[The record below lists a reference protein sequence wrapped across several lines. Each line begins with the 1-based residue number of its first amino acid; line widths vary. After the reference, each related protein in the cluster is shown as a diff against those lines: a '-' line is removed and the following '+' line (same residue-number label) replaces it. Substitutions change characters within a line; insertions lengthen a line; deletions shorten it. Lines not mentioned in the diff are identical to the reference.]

1 MPRPK
6 LPAGALLD
14 SGDRAGGPV
23 FWKITGA
30 GASFQAGAAAV
41 DSATV
46 VASLV
51 NHLTG
56 SVYAVGAAGAV
67 LRLGWLLPQLL
78 VGFLA
83 QRAKRRMPFYMVG
96 AFGRAACLALIA
108 LLLMVS
114 EPASVWAAG
123 GFLVLWTLY
132 AFVSGIVAVPYNDIV
147 GRSIPSGARSRML
160 AWRFFGGGV
169 LALGVAA
176 VMHQLLATET
186 IFTAYGL
193 MFALASALMFI
204 SSFSFVSAG
213 EPLTPAKKSVLAPGF
228 GQFLSDGW
236 EVLRSDAR
244 FRLFLYTQWLGGAT
258 LMALP
263 FYVVAATRLGLGLR
277 DVGILLGA
285 QTVGALLSNALW
297 GRIGDRY
304 GKLALLQTVGR
315 LRLVPPLAGIAI
327 FAAATILAPTATL
340 IAFAALFGFLGALV
354 NGMTIGYLGYLME
367 ISPNDRRPAYS
378 AYFNALASPAALL
391 PLAGAAIADVISLTV
406 VFVVAFLAA
415 ALQLLLYRRLSH
427 WQEIEV
433 G

>member
-1 MPRPK
+1 M
-6 LPAGALLD
+6 D
-14 SGDRAGGPV
+14 TGDRAGGPV

-30 GASFQAGAAAV
+30 GASFQAGSAAV

-56 SVYAVGAAGAV
+56 SVYAVGAASAV

-83 QRAKRRMPFYMVG
+83 QRANRRMPFYMAG
-96 AFGRAACLALIA
+96 AFGRATCLALIA
-108 LLLMVS
+108 LMLLTVS
-114 EPASVWAAG
+114 EPAGAWVAG
-123 GFLVLWTLY
+123 GFLLLWTLY

-176 VMHQLLATET
+176 VMHQLLATEK

-213 EPLTPAKKSVLAPGF
+213 EPPTPAMMSVLAPKF
-228 GQFLSDGW
+228 GQFLRDGW
-236 EVLRSDAR
+236 DVLRSDAR

-263 FYVVAATRLGLGLR
+263 FYVVAATRLGLGLQ
-277 DVGILLGA
+277 DIGILLGA

-304 GKLALLQTVGR
+304 GKLALLQAVGR

-327 FAAATILAPTATL
+327 FAAATILAPTATI
-340 IAFAALFGFLGALV
+340 IAFAVLFVILGALI

-367 ISPNDRRPAYS
+367 ISPNDQRPAYS
-378 AYFNALASPAALL
+378 AYFNALASPAAVL
-391 PLAGAAIADVISLTV
+391 PLAGAAIADVLSLTV

-415 ALQLLLYRRLSH
+415 AFQMVLYVRLSH
-427 WQEIEV
+427 WEV
-433 G
+433 D